1 MISYVRG
8 GGDKGDPSGQG
19 GPEEGQGRDKGDP
32 RGQGGTSQVLKFP
45 VINFPGLK
53 VPVMNFPGLKF
64 LVVNFPGLKVP
75 SHELLKL

>member
-19 GPEEGQGRDKGDP
+19 GPEGGQGGDKGDP

-53 VPVMNFPGLKF
+53 VLVMKFPGLKF
-64 LVVNFPGLKVP
+64 PVVNFPRFKDPGHGGFP
-75 SHELLKL
+75 M